1 MLRTGDVWKQFTV
14 KSPAEGDVPLY
25 VGMDKNGRQVLTERS
40 VKNLRS
46 SLLDAYPAKRWAMQ
60 KKEGTITLDWV
71 PIARVKPQED
81 AHVLVE
87 WNGVQVAAAGVDKDE
102 VIRIFRSIAKT
113 LFASSICWSI

>member
-1 MLRTGDVWKQFTV
+1 M
-14 KSPAEGDVPLY
+14 Y
-25 VGMDKNGRQVLTERS
+25 VAMDKHGRQVLIERS

-46 SLLDAYPAKRWAMQ
+46 ALLEAYPAKRWAMQ
-60 KKEGTITLDWV
+60 KKEGTTTLDWV
-71 PIARVKPQED
+71 PIARVRPQED

-113 LFASSICWSI
+113 PVASSICWSV